1 MDERGRAQ
9 ALTTQWAAKVWQD
22 HRRGLPLEGEA
33 VEVAYCMEHHQEWW
47 PIWESLESSQDS
59 GITIEGP
66 EGEVN
71 PLLHVQLDAT
81 VKRQIDGDNPKDV
94 KTIYNLLRAKGLGEF
109 DAIHVI
115 DLALTDEI
123 WRMSKENR
131 DFNESRYII
140 KARHYATQAIQR
152 RK

>member
-1 MDERGRAQ
+1 
-9 ALTTQWAAKVWQD
+9 
-22 HRRGLPLEGEA
+22 
-33 VEVAYCMEHHQEWW
+33 
-47 PIWESLESSQDS
+47 
-59 GITIEGP
+59 
-66 EGEVN
+66 
-71 PLLHVQLDAT
+71 

-123 WRMSKENR
+123 WRMSKEIR